1 MPFFQDPVM
10 LKNKT
15 VPLSVKINREVFIQL
30 DDYYRTLR
38 SIGYNKSQ
46 IVEQALKNHLLT
58 LTSLKG
64 QVESRLKGIRK

>member
-46 IVEQALKNHLLT
+46 IVEQALRNHLLT

-64 QVESRLKGIRK
+64 QVESRLKGISK